1 MAFTVGVII
10 GKIMIII
17 YLVIG
22 FICFWKFVIK
32 HIIRFVKF
40 LIRKNKQTTDNIVEE
55 MKKYDESSNSTK

>member
-32 HIIRFVKF
+32 HIMIRVSKG
-40 LIRKNKQTTDNIVEE
+40 TPHEP
-55 MKKYDESSNSTK
+55 